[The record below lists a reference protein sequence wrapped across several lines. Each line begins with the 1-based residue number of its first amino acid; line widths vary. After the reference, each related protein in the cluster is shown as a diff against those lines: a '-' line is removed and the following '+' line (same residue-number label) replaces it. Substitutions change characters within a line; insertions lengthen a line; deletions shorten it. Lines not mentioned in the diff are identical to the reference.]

1 MRHPIEE
8 YNKRQA
14 TALAEMPEETR
25 DYMARMFRIGN
36 ATYCYY
42 NRVKELAV
50 FGQSGNELNT
60 ETIASAE
67 DLLDWLE
74 RHLATRNESRSAREL
89 LGIYFEEYLDGLP
102 HDGLRQAER
111 ERGLDQARRS
121 FPFRR
126 YVLERHDMG
135 MDEFL
140 RMNLSAEDYAF
151 HVECGKPLSES
162 EEPTCLN

>member
-1 MRHPIEE
+1 MRHPIEK
-8 YNKRQA
+8 YNIQQA
-14 TALAEMPEETR
+14 EALANMPEGQR

-50 FGQSGNELNT
+50 FGQPNSEITT
-60 ETIASAE
+60 ETVASTE

-74 RHLATRNESRSAREL
+74 QQVISQNESRSSHEL
-89 LGIYFEEYLDGLP
+89 LAVYFEEYLEGLP
-102 HDGLRQAER
+102 HEGMRRGER
-111 ERGLDQARRS
+111 ERGLDEAKRS

-151 HVECGKPLSES
+151 HVECGKPLTDDKES
-162 EEPTCLN
+162 TT

>member
-1 MRHPIEE
+1 MRHPIEK
-8 YNKRQA
+8 YNQNQA
-14 TALAEMPEETR
+14 AMLAELPEEQR

-42 NRVKELAV
+42 NRA
-50 FGQSGNELNT
+50 NELSVFKKAID
-60 ETIASAE
+60 ESAGEEIATPE
-67 DLLDWLE
+67 DLLEWLQK
-74 RHLATRNESRSAREL
+74 HLNPQQESRSAREL

-126 YVLERHDMG
+126 YVLERHDMS
-135 MDEFL
+135 MDGLL

-151 HVECGKPLSES
+151 HVECGKPLS
-162 EEPTCLN
+162 